1 MITSHRC
8 TLVLINLVCKY
19 HIAQDLNLVNRAG
32 EPMHQINVTSDES
45 TTTALSK
52 LCSRSF
58 YTKIHLKKNLKVKKL
73 DGNQVVIGFPIDY
86 RRVFFDCGFFFGVH
100 FCIQTLGTCLHH
112 TVLLVGVTD
121 PGNSGVFI
129 FES

>member
-1 MITSHRC
+1 MRGGNIPSFVPLNFT
-8 TLVLINLVCKY
+8 VCKY

-58 YTKIHLKKNLKVKKL
+58 YTKIHLKKNLKVEKL
-73 DGNQVVIGFPIDY
+73 DGNQVVIKFPIDY
-86 RRVFFDCGFFFGVH
+86 RRVFSITFCFRAGFLK
-100 FCIQTLGTCLHH
+100 TN
-112 TVLLVGVTD
+112 
-121 PGNSGVFI
+121 P
-129 FES
+129 EY